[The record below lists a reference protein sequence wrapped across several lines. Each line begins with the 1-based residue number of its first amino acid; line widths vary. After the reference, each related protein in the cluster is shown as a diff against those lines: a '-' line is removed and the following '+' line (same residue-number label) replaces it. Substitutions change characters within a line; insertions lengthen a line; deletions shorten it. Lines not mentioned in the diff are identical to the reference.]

1 MGRKVFAFLTL
12 VIAYLL
18 IVFGGYVSSSESG
31 MGCGPDWPLCNGVI
45 VPVLQGATLVEYAH
59 RVIGAVLA
67 GMTVILFIYVYK
79 QPDRTI
85 RAVAF
90 WMMGLMIVQVLLG
103 AVVVIFDLPAVVVSI
118 HLVIA
123 IAFFCCILWIWRFF
137 SWRWTSIN
145 NRTKHPAMFHLTFL
159 LFLLALTFALG
170 AYVKHEHYGLACSWL
185 DCRDTLFPTHRSQ
198 LWQTLHRLIAA
209 VVGGYVIVLAFLSRK
224 WETPIKMRLFF
235 SGVVV
240 ATQLAIGV
248 WTIVTSIAIPWAVLH
263 LAVATLLVALL
274 FDTWL
279 YIKTS

>member
-1 MGRKVFAFLTL
+1 VTDGQGGDVVGRKVFAFLTL

-123 IAFFCCILWIWRFF
+123 IAFFVVFF
-137 SWRWTSIN
+137 GFGVFFR
-145 NRTKHPAMFHLTFL
+145 
-159 LFLLALTFALG
+159 G
-170 AYVKHEHYGLACSWL
+170 AGRHSTMKKNIPLCS
-185 DCRDTLFPTHRSQ
+185 T
-198 LWQTLHRLIAA
+198 
-209 VVGGYVIVLAFLSRK
+209 
-224 WETPIKMRLFF
+224 
-235 SGVVV
+235 
-240 ATQLAIGV
+240 
-248 WTIVTSIAIPWAVLH
+248 
-263 LAVATLLVALL
+263 
-274 FDTWL
+274 
-279 YIKTS
+279 